1 MEGTLDKTFGITGP
15 GWTNTTLGGESA
27 GIINQLI
34 DNTGRIIVTGLL
46 YLPSTTIMLL
56 ARYKSDGSLDNTFG
70 GKNKG
75 YTTNGFNIAEATKG
89 RKLLFDSNG
98 NILVLVSIG
107 ASNNLGYILT
117 RYSVDGLLD
126 TNFGN
131 GGWLL
136 FNFSTELEAN
146 NMILDRSGNILV
158 TGYTSTDTIID
169 HLIVTRHLSDGTID
183 NDFSANGSYIDD
195 IFVSSSGTS
204 IILDKSNRILVTGYG
219 TTGPSEKTSMVLLC
233 LNSLGFLDDSFGFDR
248 KGWTTLQISNKDTL
262 GLSIQI
268 NPRDG
273 DIIVSGFILISGSIT
288 SPKTGNLIT
297 IRYTR
302 NGIIN
307 KNFGINRTGYTI
319 FNNALIAAPNNMVID
334 NLGHILI
341 IAARSDLDKQD
352 IRGILVRYTNSGIL
366 DTTFGTDNIGYVVYD
381 FTGSYGNFFMSLSL
395 VDNYSRILLSGVAL
409 ELISDIPQINLL
421 LTKVINISTEP
432 ICLPAGTPIFTDQG
446 IVSIEKIDTTK
457 NTIAGKRIVAITN
470 TITPEKNLVCFEAN
484 SMGINCPSVRTIM
497 TPGHEVLYNGKLVQ
511 AKHFVGRVDGVHN
524 IPYNGKDVLYNVLQ
538 DSHGLMRV
546 NNMIVETLHPENK
559 VAKQI
564 LQKL

>member
-15 GWTNTTLGGESA
+15 GWTSTTLGGEGTYA
-27 GIINQLI
+27 ANQLI
-34 DNTGRIIVTGLL
+34 DNTGRILVTGKIFL
-46 YLPSTTIMLL
+46 TTGTMFL
-56 ARYKSDGSLDNTFG
+56 ARYNSDGSLDNTFG
-70 GKNKG
+70 GQNKG
-75 YTTNGFNIAEATKG
+75 YTANGFNIAEDTLG
-89 RKLLFDSNG
+89 VKLLFDSNG
-98 NILVLVSIG
+98 NIIVLVSIG
-107 ASNNLGYILT
+107 TSNNLGYILT
-117 RYSVDGLLD
+117 RYSADGLLD

-136 FNFSTELEAN
+136 FNFSTELEAS
-146 NMILDRSGNILV
+146 NMILDKSGKILV

-183 NDFSANGSYIDD
+183 TGFSNNGSYIDD
-195 IFVSSSGTS
+195 IFVSSSGGS
-204 IILDKSNRILVTGYG
+204 IILDKSNRIIVTGYAA
-219 TTGPSEKTSMVLLC
+219 TGPSEKKSMVLLC
-233 LNSLGFLDDSFGFDR
+233 LNSSGFLDNTFGFDR
-248 KGWTTLQISNKDTL
+248 KGWTTLQISNKDTF
-262 GLSIQI
+262 GSSIQI
-268 NPRDG
+268 NSSDG
-273 DIIVSGFILISGSIT
+273 DIIVSGFILISRSA
-288 SPKTGNLIT
+288 GNLIT
-297 IRYTR
+297 TRYTK

-307 KNFGINRTGYTI
+307 KNFGINRTGYTV
-319 FNNALIAAPNNMVID
+319 FNNAVQVLSNNMVID

-341 IAARSDLDKQD
+341 TAVRGDFNKPGAG
-352 IRGILVRYTNSGIL
+352 GILVRYTNSGIL
-366 DTTFGTDNIGYVVYD
+366 DTTFGIDNSGYVVPD
-381 FTGSYGNFFMSLSL
+381 FTDSNVLSVNYFTSLSL
-395 VDNYSRILLSGVAL
+395 VDNDSRVLVSGIYQSY
-409 ELISDIPQINLL
+409 ISGITQTNLL